1 MVLMTLVFQEKVY
14 TRTSTSSL
22 HPEFPSSPL
31 LSSLETAC
39 IFLFTEGSSAWIIWL
54 RRYWCIKLRVWFL
67 SRPCHQSQ
75 FARALAECNISL
87 IRSTRKLRRWTV
99 LIREEII
106 KLGSPGIISPSEHY
120 CKPHKKTN
128 PPSAPSTA
136 GWDKEETRNV
146 DRRMRFHL
154 LSLCFPSSL
163 SAGSSHPV
171 LHCYITSMTSETS
184 FRSKGRAEYA
194 QKWVKR
200 VYKCVL
206 RGTQKSNVEV
216 APERN
221 EWIRLLL
228 CVTLRFGAACVLS
241 HPV

>member
-1 MVLMTLVFQEKVY
+1 MY
-14 TRTSTSSL
+14 TCTSAHL
-22 HPEFPSSPL
+22 FHPESPSSRL

-39 IFLFTEGSSAWIIWL
+39 ILLFIEGSSAWIIWL

-106 KLGSPGIISPSEHY
+106 KLWAPGIISPSEHY
-120 CKPHKKTN
+120 CKPHKKTK
-128 PPSAPSTA
+128 PPSPPSFA

-146 DRRMRFHL
+146 DRQMRFHL

-171 LHCYITSMTSETS
+171 FHYCITIIQHDVHNLCE
-184 FRSKGRAEYA
+184 FRCKATLTDTEY
-194 QKWVKR
+194 
-200 VYKCVL
+200 
-206 RGTQKSNVEV
+206 T
-216 APERN
+216 
-221 EWIRLLL
+221 
-228 CVTLRFGAACVLS
+228 
-241 HPV
+241 